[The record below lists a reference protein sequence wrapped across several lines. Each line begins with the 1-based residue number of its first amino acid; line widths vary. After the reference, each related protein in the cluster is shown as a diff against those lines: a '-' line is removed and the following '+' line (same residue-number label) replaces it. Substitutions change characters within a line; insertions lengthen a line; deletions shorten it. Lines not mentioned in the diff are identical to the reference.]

1 MIPFPFPAEPNLCS
15 AGRQHVIEDKTRAWL
30 ETHFPGIFSSV
41 LFGNHWGR
49 EGAQRSK
56 LDMCREVDAALLID
70 DSIAY
75 AAEAATAG
83 ISALL
88 FGEYPWNGGLAAGAA
103 APAADSSPSGDA
115 ALPPGVHRAVSWLHV
130 SELLGRMRFEP
141 AGGFHAFPAPL
152 FVCLGHS
159 ARGAVVPALPAC
171 VDAVTV
177 SGPPGR
183 NAVQC
188 AAAVAAILEVQPRVA
203 LEGSGADAAV
213 VFEAV
218 RILLQGGPGGA
229 PPPPRGGVSVSNVST
244 KATEGPPPR
253 DGSPGGGPV
262 PPVLSIRALVSRS
275 PSYLR
280 ARFGEAQSLAAPG
293 AGRGSGTITTR
304 PRGVSGTADWSL
316 RASVRAPPTPPSGSG
331 SGAGIEQGLPV
342 VSHARVPVQE
352 GGAVESVGSGS
363 ASASGDSDGVR
374 TPG

>member
-1 MIPFPFPAEPNLCS
+1 
-15 AGRQHVIEDKTRAWL
+15 
-30 ETHFPGIFSSV
+30 
-41 LFGNHWGR
+41 
-49 EGAQRSK
+49 
-56 LDMCREVDAALLID
+56 MCREVDAALLID

-75 AAEAATAG
+75 TAEAAAAG

-88 FGEYPWNGGLAAGAA
+88 FGEYPWNGGVAAGAA

-115 ALPPGVHRAVSWLHV
+115 TLPPGVHRAVSWLHV

-141 AGGFHAFPAPL
+141 AGGFHALPAPL

-203 LEGSGADAAV
+203 LEGSDADAAV

-218 RILLQGGPGGA
+218 RILLQGGPGGT
-229 PPPPRGGVSVSNVST
+229 PPPPRGGVAVSNVST

-253 DGSPGGGPV
+253 DGSLGGVPV
-262 PPVLSIRALVSRS
+262 PPVLSLRALVSRS
-275 PSYLR
+275 PTFLR
-280 ARFGEAQSLAAPG
+280 ARFGEAQSLLAPL
-293 AGRGSGTITTR
+293 AGTGTGSGTGSGTGGTMSR
-304 PRGVSGTADWSL
+304 PRGTSGAADWSL
-316 RASVRAPPTPPSGSG
+316 RASSRVAPPPTSSG
-331 SGAGIEQGLPV
+331 SGAGVAQGAPV
-342 VSHARVPVQE
+342 ASHARVPPQD
-352 GGAVESVGSGS
+352 GAVESGGS
-363 ASASGDSDGVR
+363 ASADGAR
-374 TPG
+374 APG